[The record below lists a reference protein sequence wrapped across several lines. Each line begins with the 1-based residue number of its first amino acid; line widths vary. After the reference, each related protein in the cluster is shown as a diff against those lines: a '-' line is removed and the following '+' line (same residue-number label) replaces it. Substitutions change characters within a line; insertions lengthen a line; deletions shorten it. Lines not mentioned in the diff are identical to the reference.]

1 MPKWILAAGAAALAL
16 SLPTIATAQG
26 GQGKGQGQGQQ
37 KGQGQGQAK
46 AERGG
51 GERGQGAGQQRQ
63 SVKPERAERGPGP
76 KADRAPDHARGSS
89 DVRSARSVEPAK
101 AKGPG
106 PKPARVALDTDR
118 GDVLIRRSFIDG
130 GPFFRRGNQPFDCP
144 PGLDRK
150 DNGCLPPGQV
160 TKLLGAPLAAAFAD
174 DLVPLAYR
182 NWYRDDDDFLY
193 RSGDGFIYRVDR
205 SNGLVDGLIP
215 LFGNGYY
222 TMGDPW
228 PQPYNFYNVP
238 YQYRSLW
245 SDSDDAYY
253 RFGDGAIYQVDPATN
268 VVRSIVALLAGD
280 LGVGS
285 RLPLGYDTYN
295 VPLAYR
301 DRYYDTADNWYR
313 YNDGYIYRVDPTTRL
328 ITAVIDAII

>member
-1 MPKWILAAGAAALAL
+1 MAKWIFAAGAAALAL
-16 SLPTIATAQG
+16 SLPSLAVAQ
-26 GQGKGQGQGQQ
+26 GQGKGQ
-37 KGQGQGQAK
+37 GQGQGQAK

-51 GERGQGAGQQRQ
+51 NADRGKAAGQQRQ
-63 SVKPERAERGPGP
+63 SVKPERAERGPAPKVDRGP
-76 KADRAPDHARGSS
+76 DRVRGKSDSPTVRLAHPSS
-89 DVRSARSVEPAK
+89 G
-101 AKGPG
+101 KGPG
-106 PKPARVALDTDR
+106 PKAARVAVDSD
-118 GDVLIRRSFIDG
+118 GQVLIRRSLVDG

-160 TKLLGAPLAAAFAD
+160 TRLLGAPLAAAFAGSA
-174 DLVPLAYR
+174 LPLAYR
-182 NWYRDDDDFLY
+182 NWFRDDDDHLF
-193 RSGDGFIYRVDR
+193 RSGDGFIYRVNR

-215 LFGNGYY
+215 LFGSGYY
-222 TMGDPW
+222 AAGDPW

-238 YQYRSLW
+238 QQYRSLW

-253 RFGDGAIYQVDPATN
+253 RFGDGAIYRVDPATSA
-268 VVRSIVALLAGD
+268 VQGIVALLAGD

-285 RLPLGYDTYN
+285 RLPLGYDSYN

-301 DRYYDTADNWYR
+301 GQYFDSADNWYR

-328 ITAVIDAII
+328 ITAVIDAIV

>member
-1 MPKWILAAGAAALAL
+1 MPKWILGVGAAALAL
-16 SLPTIATAQG
+16 SLPTLATAQ
-26 GQGKGQGQGQQ
+26 GQGKGQGGN
-37 KGQGQGQAK
+37 KGASSK
-46 AERGG
+46 VERGNAD
-51 GERGQGAGQQRQ
+51 RGNAAGPQRQ
-63 SVKPERAERGPGP
+63 SFKPERAERAASAKP
-76 KADRAPDHARGSS
+76 DREPDRVRGSS
-89 DVRSARSVEPAK
+89 EVRSARAVEPSK
-101 AKGPG
+101 GKGPV
-106 PKPARVALDTDR
+106 PKAARVALDSD
-118 GDVLIRRSFIDG
+118 GDVVIRRTFVEG

-160 TKLLGAPLAAAFAD
+160 SKLLGAPLAAAFAD
-174 DLVPLAYR
+174 DPVPLAYR
-182 NWYRDDDDFLY
+182 NWYRDDDDNFY

-215 LFGNGYY
+215 LFGSGYY
-222 TMGDPW
+222 AAGDPW

-245 SDSDDAYY
+245 SDSNDAYY
-253 RFGDGAIYQVDPATN
+253 RFGDGAIYRVDPRTSA
-268 VVRSIVALLAGD
+268 VESIVALLAGD

-285 RLPLGYDTYN
+285 RLPLGYDAYN